1 MSRGRSPCNDK
12 VIHSQSLRNRAG
24 FAKRFRLAAFPRLP
38 NAGLVPETRRE
49 VAIAAVLL
57 AFAQECAPAQD
68 ACGRPLGC
76 VIDAGPF
83 NGAGLGAEAGEGAD
97 VEPRSG

>member
-1 MSRGRSPCNDK
+1 M
-12 VIHSQSLRNRAG
+12 
-24 FAKRFRLAAFPRLP
+24 AAFPRLP

-83 NGAGLGAEAGEGAD
+83 NGAGLGAEAGEGSD
-97 VEPRSG
+97 VEPRMAKALAASNFARGTAPPLRVYRVP

>member
-1 MSRGRSPCNDK
+1 M
-12 VIHSQSLRNRAG
+12 
-24 FAKRFRLAAFPRLP
+24 AAFPRLP
-38 NAGLVPETRRE
+38 NAGLLPETRRE

>member
-1 MSRGRSPCNDK
+1 VLRHYTCRALP
-12 VIHSQSLRNRAG
+12 SLDIG
-24 FAKRFRLAAFPRLP
+24 
-38 NAGLVPETRRE
+38 GL
-49 VAIAAVLL
+49 AAVLL

-83 NGAGLGAEAGEGAD
+83 NGAGLGAEGGEGAD
-97 VEPRSG
+97 VEPRMAKALTASNFARDIAPPLRVYRVP

>member
-1 MSRGRSPCNDK
+1 M
-12 VIHSQSLRNRAG
+12 
-24 FAKRFRLAAFPRLP
+24 AAFPRLP

-49 VAIAAVLL
+49 VAIAAVLV
-57 AFAQECAPAQD
+57 FAQECAPAQD

-83 NGAGLGAEAGEGAD
+83 NGAGLGAEAGEGSD
-97 VEPRSG
+97 VEPRMAKALAASNFARGTAPPLRVYRVP

>member
-1 MSRGRSPCNDK
+1 MHADNPVARGEPSRW
-12 VIHSQSLRNRAG
+12 LL
-24 FAKRFRLAAFPRLP
+24 FRGCQTQDF
-38 NAGLVPETRRE
+38 VPETRRE

>member
-1 MSRGRSPCNDK
+1 MATTVGCFSE
-12 VIHSQSLRNRAG
+12 V
-24 FAKRFRLAAFPRLP
+24 AKRRTL
-38 NAGLVPETRRE
+38 PETRRE

-76 VIDAGPF
+76 VIDARPF
-83 NGAGLGAEAGEGAD
+83 NGAALGAEAGEGAD

>member
-1 MSRGRSPCNDK
+1 M
-12 VIHSQSLRNRAG
+12 
-24 FAKRFRLAAFPRLP
+24 
-38 NAGLVPETRRE
+38 
-49 VAIAAVLL
+49 LL

-83 NGAGLGAEAGEGAD
+83 NGAGLGAESGEGAD